1 MLIWA
6 ARKVNLMDKEKT
18 KSISLS
24 KLKILE
30 PTEETKERRV
40 RFVASTAKEDR
51 DHEIVQIDTFRL
63 PLKGGGHIKVSE
75 LPTGGSDNIDIPF
88 LTDHDLR
95 AVEKTIG
102 SVRKAFF
109 ENGQL
114 IFEAGISGRDYAQ
127 DVFKLIEEGHL
138 DNAFS
143 IQFRDYDWNMD
154 TDTLTNGEIVEVS
167 LVTRGSNTDAQVLEV
182 KAVKGAEMDSKKKA
196 VETDENEAEKT
207 AETPKQTTKETENK
221 VSETNKE
228 AETKTVEAETK
239 EKDNK
244 MNDNDLGA
252 KAAADLTMQTKIATD
267 DAEKGLA
274 KPSQAATSAKFANGD
289 DYLKSKQAEHDF
301 AETIV
306 KNYGQPRQAVMK
318 AWENV
323 ARSKGV
329 TGDAILPSYIEQ
341 IFFKAWEDHYEQLGT
356 FRRTNVLS
364 GSIYAMST
372 TDRALGHKKGDPKA
386 EQNVSDIRRD
396 YKSKIVYK
404 KLSIDLQ
411 DLIDDQSGEL
421 LRFRTEELATRTD
434 DEIVRAVVFGDGRTA
449 PAAGQPDYRIFDGT
463 RGPWSMVNDLNNAG
477 TAGSFSAAVATVIA
491 NDASDNAYTKAVKT
505 LGAVRGG
512 AGRKILVAGE
522 GFTESLLLTT
532 KANGELLFAPGT
544 NMQDLLNAYIFESP
558 YMAGSGYDM
567 IAYREGS
574 YLLAMGDVM
583 VRTMFDLNYNTDVM
597 LHERAVG
604 GSIYG
609 RKTLAGYASKA

>member
-1 MLIWA
+1 
-6 ARKVNLMDKEKT
+6 MDKEKT

-30 PTEETKERRV
+30 PNEETKERRV
-40 RFVASTAKEDR
+40 TFVASTAKEDR
-51 DHEIVQIDTFRL
+51 DYEIVQIDTFRL

-154 TDTLTNGEIVEVS
+154 SDTLTNGEIIEVS

-182 KAVKGAEMDSKKKA
+182 KAVKEAEMNSKAKSTESDKDEA
-196 VETDENEAEKT
+196 VEEESAEEAEEKSNEAEVKT
-207 AETPKQTTKETENK
+207 TE
-221 VSETNKE
+221 
-228 AETKTVEAETK
+228 ADTK

-244 MNDNDLGA
+244 MDDNNLGE
-252 KAAADLTMQTKIATD
+252 KAAADVTAQTKIATEN
-267 DAEKGLA
+267 AEKGFT
-274 KPSQAATSAKFANGD
+274 KPSQEATSVKFANGD
-289 DYLKSKQAEHDF
+289 EYLKSKQAEHDF

-306 KNYGQPRQAVMK
+306 KNYGQPRQAVLK
-318 AWENV
+318 AWEDV

-329 TGDAILPSYIEQ
+329 TGDALLPTYIEQ

-364 GSIYAMST
+364 GSIYAMDT
-372 TDRALGHKKGDPKA
+372 ADRALGHKKGDKKA
-386 EQNVSDIRRD
+386 EQTVSDIRRD

-411 DLIDDQSGEL
+411 DLLDDQTGEL

-434 DEIVRAVVFGDGRTA
+434 DEIVRAVVFGDGRTE

-463 RGPWSMVNDLNNAG
+463 RGPWSMKSDLDNAS
-477 TAGSFSAAVATVIA
+477 TAGSFSAAVSTVIA
-491 NDASDNAYTKAVKT
+491 NSTTDNAYTMAVKT

-512 AGRKILVAGE
+512 AGRKILVTGE
-522 GFTESLLLTT
+522 GFIQDLLLTT
-532 KANGELLFAPGT
+532 KANGDLLFAPGT
-544 NMQDLLNAYIFESP
+544 NVQDLLGAYIFESP

-583 VRTMFDLNYNTDVM
+583 VRTMFDLNYNSDVM
-597 LHERAVG
+597 LHERAVA
-604 GSIYG
+604 GSMYG

>member
-6 ARKVNLMDKEKT
+6 ARKVNLMDKGKI

-51 DHEIVQIDTFRL
+51 DYEIVQINTFRL
-63 PLKGGGHIKVSE
+63 PLKGGGHIKVSD

-88 LTDHDLR
+88 LTNHDLR

-154 TDTLTNGEIVEVS
+154 TDTLTNGEIIEVS

-182 KAVKGAEMDSKKKA
+182 KAVKGAEMNSENQSAEAKDSDIKKS
-196 VETDENEAEKT
+196 VDENKT
-207 AETPKQTTKETENK
+207 E
-221 VSETNKE
+221 ETNKE
-228 AETKTVEAETK
+228 VEAKSAETETK
-239 EKDNK
+239 EKDNN

-252 KAAADLTMQTKIATD
+252 KAAADITAQTKIAND

-274 KPSQAATSAKFANGD
+274 KPSQAAMSAKFANGEE
-289 DYLKSKQAEHDF
+289 YLKSKQAEHDF
-301 AETIV
+301 AQTIV
-306 KNYGQPRQAVMK
+306 KNYGQPRQVVMK

-372 TDRALGHKKGDPKA
+372 ADRALGHKKGDPKA
-386 EQNVSDIRRD
+386 EQTVSDIRRD

-583 VRTMFDLNYNTDVM
+583 VRTMFDLNFNTDVM